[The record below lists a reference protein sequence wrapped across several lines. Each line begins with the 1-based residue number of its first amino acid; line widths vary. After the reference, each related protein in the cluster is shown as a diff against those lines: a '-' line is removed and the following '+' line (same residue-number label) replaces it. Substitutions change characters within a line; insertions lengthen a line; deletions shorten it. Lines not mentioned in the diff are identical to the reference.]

1 MRKYLFVIL
10 LIVIISFIGL
20 SVYNNNIFT
29 DENIYYEADI
39 NPEFNEEEID
49 RTFDE
54 KYNLIV
60 FGSEPEGISAAVAG
74 ARNGQKTLLID
85 ERSRPG
91 GLMTKGKLNTI
102 DMNYNPDG
110 KILNQGIFKEFYQEL
125 EGTSFNTETAEEVF
139 LELIAGEDNLTY
151 INSAEYLEPL
161 KESDE
166 LIGLATKESEGKR
179 AYYGQNFI
187 DASTDADL
195 ARDVGVDYLVG
206 MEDIGRPDEYQVATQ
221 VFELADVDWDEAKN
235 HLNSDGNPNT
245 GGDKRS
251 LWGFSSEMSEYQP
264 DDQRIDV
271 RGLNVGRQEGDRVL
285 INSIHLLDVDPLDK
299 DSIESAKKLAEKE
312 LPSIVEHI
320 KEEIPGFED
329 ASLNQIA
336 EELYIRESV
345 HIKGLYTLTIND
357 VRENRDFDDKIAF
370 GSYPVD
376 IQRTSIDNQGFVYNN
391 PKKYSIPFR
400 SLVPESIDNLLVVG
414 RSASFDSL
422 AHGSAR
428 VIPTGMATAEAA
440 GIASRISIEEET
452 GFHELAESE
461 KLITELHKRLGAQ
474 GNYLDDF
481 DYGFAG
487 EDSKALDGIRF
498 INSLGLL
505 IGGYENQF
513 NFDEKIET
521 ALFLRRLSHA
531 SARYF
536 EKNNQDN
543 KLETDL
549 SYLESGELID
559 VDRLN
564 RIYVEIF
571 LNDTENLTG
580 DEIFNSDFIDDWVLK
595 YIEEED
601 YLSREVAYQI
611 IKEFIL
617 EIEAK
622 ALS

>member
-49 RTFDE
+49 RKFDE

-161 KESDE
+161 KETDE

-221 VFELADVDWDEAKN
+221 VFELADIDWDEAKN